1 MTEFTS
7 TVTLTFEI
15 NNLEAFDKEEYIE
28 RLKEQYIELYDL
40 EIKDHE
46 ISNIEEVQPLKC
58 NPIESN
64 QSIMTQTKVIGE
76 SVKRTERN
84 FVKSYTDDYAK
95 AITEN
100 YRQYHINTLQGN
112 LSGNYPEYAR
122 EQLDAIENGT
132 ANLMW
137 FKVYSGKRYYKIV
150 QQEFE
155 TWEKSK
161 YYGQYRDSS
170 VHSFVDKETG
180 EVYKPAG
187 WAKPAKHVRF
197 DMRDVKQLRFLL
209 NPRNVDWAGGYLYL
223 R

>member
-1 MTEFTS
+1 MT
-7 TVTLTFEI
+7 
-15 NNLEAFDKEEYIE
+15 A
-28 RLKEQYIELYDL
+28 
-40 EIKDHE
+40 
-46 ISNIEEVQPLKC
+46 
-58 NPIESN
+58 
-64 QSIMTQTKVIGE
+64 TKVIGE
-76 SVKRTERN
+76 SVKQTNRT
-84 FVKSYTDDYAK
+84 FIKSYVNDYAD

-100 YRQYHINTLQGN
+100 YRRYHIRTLNGN

-161 YYGQYRDSS
+161 YYGQYRDGS
-170 VHSFVDKETG
+170 VHCFVDKETG
-180 EVYKPAG
+180 DVYKPAS
-187 WAKPAKHVRF
+187 WKAPAKHIRF
-197 DMRDVKQLRFLL
+197 TFQNVDHLKFLL
-209 NPRNVDWAGGYLYL
+209 NPDNVDWAGGYLYL

>member
-1 MTEFTS
+1 
-7 TVTLTFEI
+7 
-15 NNLEAFDKEEYIE
+15 
-28 RLKEQYIELYDL
+28 
-40 EIKDHE
+40 
-46 ISNIEEVQPLKC
+46 
-58 NPIESN
+58 
-64 QSIMTQTKVIGE
+64 MTQTKVIGE
-76 SVKRTERN
+76 SVKQTDRN
-84 FVKSYTDDYAK
+84 FVKAYTDDYAK

-100 YRQYHINTLQGN
+100 YRLYHIETLTRN

-170 VHSFVDKETG
+170 VHAFVDKKTG
-180 EVYKPAG
+180 QVYKPAS
-187 WAKPAKHVRF
+187 WAAPAKHVRY
-197 DMRDVKQLRFLL
+197 DLRIIREREFLF
-209 NPRNVDWAGGYLYL
+209 NSNNTGWAGGYLYL

>member
-1 MTEFTS
+1 MT
-7 TVTLTFEI
+7 
-15 NNLEAFDKEEYIE
+15 A
-28 RLKEQYIELYDL
+28 
-40 EIKDHE
+40 
-46 ISNIEEVQPLKC
+46 
-58 NPIESN
+58 
-64 QSIMTQTKVIGE
+64 TKVIGE
-76 SVKRTERN
+76 SVKQTNRT
-84 FVKSYTDDYAK
+84 FIKSYVEDYAK

-100 YRQYHINTLQGN
+100 YRRYHLNTLNGN

-155 TWEKSK
+155 TWEKSR

-170 VHSFVDKETG
+170 VHCFVDKETG
-180 EVYKPAG
+180 DVYKPAS
-187 WAKPAKHVRF
+187 WKAPAKHIRF
-197 DMRDVKQLRFLL
+197 SFQNVNHLKFLL
-209 NPRNVDWAGGYLYL
+209 NPDNVDWAGGYLYI